1 MNLQPF
7 DIERARQGVPVRTS
21 GGYKARIVCWDMAA
35 STHPIVALVTDKDGT
50 EHVEFFTDSGHNSLD
65 LADESYR
72 SLMLCPD
79 DVPAQKP
86 PRKWQEFCNDFPV
99 KKGESYIMPST
110 DSIFTAPEGYNGDRL
125 GKTWCVSKGE
135 AEAFLALMQLRQLR
149 KAWVGNWDF
158 DVSLLPSC
166 YAIVY
171 TKNCGVCA
179 REVSHNHP
187 MCFPTMDMAVDF
199 FSCFKNL
206 CETAKRLL

>member
-21 GGYKARIVCWDMAA
+21 GGHRARIVCWDMAA

-79 DVPAQKP
+79 DAPAQKL
-86 PRKWQEFCNDFPV
+86 PRTWQEFCNDFPV
-99 KKGESYIMPST
+99 KRGESYIMPST

-135 AEAFLALMQLRQLR
+135 AEAFLSLMQLRQVR
-149 KAWVGNWDF
+149 KAWVGDWEPIEDSF
-158 DVSLLPSC
+158 
-166 YAIVY
+166 YWGIY
-171 TKNCGVCA
+171 KHTTIGVTVGRVLTWNPA
-179 REVSHNHP
+179 LT
-187 MCFPTMDMAVDF
+187 FPTEEMAKDF
-199 FSCFKNL
+199 LNCFRDL